1 MPKSKQKSEWTN
13 LLTNKTISFLE
24 FYGCNVWRQNN
35 IATPGRAFIG
45 RAGIG
50 DIGGMTPNGIHLE
63 VEIKTTGDKLSSDQI
78 KHGKSVLKHSGI
90 YLVVRTYSDWE
101 NLKRIFEKTN
111 EQKRTPK
118 TDRTEEEIRSYVQ
131 RECEAIL
138 RKEKEW
144 NDWTEAK
151 HEERK
156 EKERFKR
163 ALKKAAN
170 QAKRQTPPRS

>member
-1 MPKSKQKSEWTN
+1 MPRSKQKSEWTN
-13 LLTNKTISFLE
+13 LLTNKTISFLL
-24 FYGCNVWRQNN
+24 FFGCDAWRQNN

-50 DIGGMTPNGIHLE
+50 DIGGLTPNGIHLE
-63 VEIKTTGDKLSSDQI
+63 VEIKTKGDKLSSDQI
-78 KHGKSVLKHSGI
+78 KHGKSILKRGGI

-101 NLKRIFEKTN
+101 NLRRIFEKAD

-118 TDRTEEEIRSYVQ
+118 TDRTEKEIRSYVQ
-131 RECEAIL
+131 RECETIL
-138 RKEKEW
+138 SKEKEW